1 MLVVGGLSV
10 VGMVLRRTGMMVVMI
25 DPGILLMMMGK
36 LIQKRCELVAR
47 GALRSDLFRVALFF
61 CL

>member
-10 VGMVLRRTGMMVVMI
+10 VGMALRRRGMMVVMI
-25 DPGILLMMMGK
+25 DPGRLPMMMGK

-47 GALRSDLFRVALFF
+47 GALRSGLFRVALFF